1 MSCGAARFA
10 AHKANTLSQE
20 RVNYMDPAVLKLI
33 VLFILIILS
42 AFFSS
47 AETSLMSVNKIKL
60 RSLSE
65 NGNKSAQIVLKLLNN
80 SGKMLSTILIGN
92 NIVNL
97 SASSLATILVQQE
110 LQSIPVSIATG
121 ILTLV
126 VLIFGEI
133 VPKTVATLYSDKL
146 ALLYAPLIYGLCC
159 ILTPVI
165 FIIDKFSRAIMFVMR
180 IDPNK
185 KAAAITEDEF
195 LTVVDVT
202 HEEGVIETK
211 ERDMIEN
218 VVDFGDS
225 LAKDIMVPR
234 IDVEFVEDT
243 ESYEEIVR
251 KFRESNFSRLPVYHE
266 TNDNVIGVLFL
277 KDLFSFGEQEGN
289 FDITKVMRK
298 PFFTFE
304 FKRTADLLSE
314 LRQHKLSIAVVLD
327 EYGATAGIITIED
340 LLEEIVGELRDE
352 YDSDEEDLIKKI
364 SDTEYIVDGS
374 TKLDD
379 INEVLNLSIESDD
392 YDSIAGHI
400 IHLLEHIPEANEEVS
415 DDSARYIVES
425 VDKNRIDKVHI
436 CINAVP
442 EQEAQ

>member
-1 MSCGAARFA
+1 
-10 AHKANTLSQE
+10 
-20 RVNYMDPAVLKLI
+20 MDPAVLNFI
-33 VLFILIILS
+33 VLFILVLLS

-65 NGNKSAQIVLKLLNN
+65 NGNKSARITLKLLSN

-97 SASSLATILVQQE
+97 SASSLATILVQQKFQN
-110 LQSIPVSIATG
+110 LPVSIATG

-133 VPKTVATLYSDKL
+133 VPKTVATLYSDRL
-146 ALLYAPLIYGLCC
+146 ALLYSPVIYALCW

-165 FIIDKFSRAIMFVMR
+165 FIIDKFARAIMLIMR

-277 KDLFSFGEQEGN
+277 KDLFAAGEQDGN

-304 FKRTADLLSE
+304 FKKTADLLSE

-352 YDSDEEDLIKKI
+352 YDSDEEDLITRI
-364 SDTEYIVDGS
+364 SDNEYIVDGS

-379 INEVLNLSIESDD
+379 INEALNLSIESDD

-415 DDSARYIVES
+415 DEYADYIVKS
-425 VDKNRIDKVHI
+425 VDKNRIDKIHI
-436 CINAVP
+436 RIKIVP

>member
-1 MSCGAARFA
+1 
-10 AHKANTLSQE
+10 
-20 RVNYMDPAVLKLI
+20 MDPAVLKLFI
-33 VLFILIILS
+33 LFILIVLS

-47 AETSLMSVNKIKL
+47 AETSLMAVNKIKM
-60 RSLSE
+60 RSMSE
-65 NGNKSAQIVLKLLNN
+65 NGNKSAKIVLKLTDD
-80 SGKMLSTILIGN
+80 SSKMLSTILIGN

-97 SASSLATILVQQE
+97 SASSLATVLAQE
-110 LQSIPVSIATG
+110 QFNSIPISVITG
-121 ILTLV
+121 ILTIV

-133 VPKTVATLYSDKL
+133 VPKTAATIYADKM
-146 ALLYAPLIYGLCC
+146 ALLYAPIITALCF

-165 FIIDKFSRAIMFVMR
+165 YIMDKFSKGIMFLMR

-185 KAAAITEDEF
+185 KEAAMTEDEF

-202 HEEGVIETK
+202 HEEGVIESK

-218 VVDFGDS
+218 VVVFGDS

-243 ESYEEIVR
+243 ENYDDVVN

-266 TNDNVIGVLFL
+266 TNDNVVGVLFL
-277 KDLFSFGEQEGN
+277 KDLFSLINPQEN
-289 FDITKVMRK
+289 FDITKIMRK

-304 FKRTADLLSE
+304 FKKTADLLSE
-314 LRQHKLSIAVVLD
+314 LRQHNLSIAVVLD

-352 YDSDEEDLIKKI
+352 YDSDEEDLIKKL
-364 SDTEYIVDGS
+364 SDNEYIVDGS

-379 INEVLNLSIESDD
+379 INEILELNIKSDD

-400 IHLLEHIPEANEEVS
+400 IQLLEHIPETGEEVS
-415 DDSARYIVES
+415 DDEARYVVET
-425 VDKNRIDKVHI
+425 VDKNRIDSIHI
-436 CINAVP
+436 YIKEKDQNKAN
-442 EQEAQ
+442 E

>member
-1 MSCGAARFA
+1 
-10 AHKANTLSQE
+10 
-20 RVNYMDPAVLKLI
+20 MDPAVLKMVTLLI
-33 VLFILIILS
+33 LVLLS

-47 AETSLMSVNKIKL
+47 AETSLMSANKIKM

-65 NGNKSAQIVLKLLNN
+65 NGNKSAGIVIKLNEN
-80 SGKMLSTILIGN
+80 SGKMLSAILIGN
-92 NIVNL
+92 NVVNL
-97 SASSLATILVQQE
+97 SASSLATILAQE
-110 LQSIPVSIATG
+110 KFQSIPISIITG
-121 ILTLV
+121 ILTIV

-133 VPKTVATLYSDKL
+133 VPKTVATIKSDTM
-146 ALLYAPLIYGLCC
+146 ALIYAPIINALCF

-165 FIIDKFSRAIMFVMR
+165 FILDKFSRVIMFIIR

-185 KAAAITEDEF
+185 KTSTMTEDEF

-202 HEEGVIETK
+202 HEEGVIESE
-211 ERDMIEN
+211 EREMIEN
-218 VVDFGDS
+218 VVVFGDS

-234 IDVEFVEDT
+234 IDVEFVEDN
-243 ESYEEIVR
+243 ESYDEIVK

-266 TNDNVIGVLFL
+266 TNDNVVGVLFL
-277 KDLFSFGEQEGN
+277 KDLFSLNSDNN

-304 FKRTADLLSE
+304 FKKTADLLSE
-314 LRQHKLSIAVVLD
+314 MRQHKLSIAVVLD

-364 SDTEYIVDGS
+364 SDTEFVVDGS

-379 INEVLNLSIESDD
+379 INEVLGLSIESDD

-400 IHLLEHIPEANEEVS
+400 IHLLEHIPDAGEETA
-415 DDSARYIVES
+415 DDKARYVVEA
-425 VDKNRIDKVHI
+425 VDKNRIDKIHVYI
-436 CINAVP
+436 INDDK
-442 EQEAQ
+442 EEDRN